1 MTRCVTSTALLI
13 ALICA
18 YEYRLGF
25 QTNNIVEG
33 AIVIVDDN
41 PGHALLTEEAL
52 REFFIPEEVIYLRT
66 GAELLDYLNCRGP
79 YEKRASVNPG
89 IILLDLNMPNVSGQ
103 TVLQEIKQ
111 DKKLRTIPTIILSM
125 SSDKKNIDHCYG
137 LGANAYMV
145 KNMDFEQYRRE
156 IKSLG
161 EFWGFTN
168 CGPRQT
174 QLTVS

>member
-1 MTRCVTSTALLI
+1 MKYQI
-13 ALICA
+13 N
-18 YEYRLGF
+18 E
-25 QTNNIVEG
+25 IVEG

-41 PGHALLTEEAL
+41 PGHALLTEEAI
-52 REFFIPEEVIYLRT
+52 REFFIPDEIIYLKT

-79 YEKRASVNPG
+79 FAKRASVNPAL
-89 IILLDLNMPNVSGQ
+89 ILLDLNMPNVSGQ

-111 DKKLRTIPTIILSM
+111 DKKLRTIPTIVLSM
-125 SSDKKNIDHCYG
+125 SSDKKDVDHCYG

-145 KNMDFEQYRRE
+145 KNLDFEQYKRE
-156 IKSLG
+156 IKTLG

-174 QLTVS
+174 RLTVS